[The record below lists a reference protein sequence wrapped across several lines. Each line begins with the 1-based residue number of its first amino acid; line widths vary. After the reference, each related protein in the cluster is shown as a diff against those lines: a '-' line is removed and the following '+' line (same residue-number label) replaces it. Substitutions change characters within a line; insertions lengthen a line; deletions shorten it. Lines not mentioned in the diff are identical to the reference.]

1 MFLNAHP
8 EVDLKRAWTA
18 KAAEGV
24 AHEIICEPTSGIPSM
39 KLVDV
44 PGKGLG
50 FVAQRS
56 IKPGE
61 VVLVDTVFAVV
72 NHTNDDDENL
82 DMAEE
87 IMRRSKLTESHR
99 QCFEQ
104 KVDVLSCPSTRQSH
118 FQMRAMSR
126 GLPDHFAR
134 LANISEANA
143 FSHRG
148 DLAEKPTSLQMRP
161 MPSSFA
167 LLPVGARFNHSCRP
181 NALMRMGSDT
191 AATVPGSQSRAVS
204 GVAYWTAVRPIQA
217 GEEVTGGYVPARDSL
232 AVRTEKLAARG
243 FVCCCPRCDEE
254 RRLDPNT
261 TISCKCGQTH
271 WQFQE
276 DGDMRLA
283 HSSIAS
289 SAAHG
294 SCQACNF
301 KYDRAEVLQRYQKAE
316 AIAAHMSS
324 GAAANDDPRQLLMIL
339 LDAQGAT
346 QGIFHPEN
354 YLVNV
359 IIVTHI
365 SSCKM
370 MCATRD
376 LGLSRKSK
384 VQAMQDFIASR
395 LLLIKWYE
403 RVCGIQD
410 EPDSVPCM
418 YEYAEMYYRLVGVIQ
433 KYPDLSGLSK
443 AEIKQYRTKLEWICQ
458 VLYGQPGF
466 PDSEAKLIQIG

>member
-1 MFLNAHP
+1 MGYLYSAEMFLNAHP

-118 FQMRAMSR
+118 FQTRAMSR

-161 MPSSFA
+161 MPTSFA

-217 GEEVTGGYVPARDSL
+217 GEEVTGGYVPGRRILWQSGRRSWPLGASFAAARDATRRGGWIPTQQYPASAVKRTGSFKRTAICDWRILQSHPRQPMAL
-232 AVRTEKLAARG
+232 ARLATLSTT
-243 FVCCCPRCDEE
+243 VPRCCSGT
-254 RRLDPNT
+254 RR
-261 TISCKCGQTH
+261 
-271 WQFQE
+271 
-276 DGDMRLA
+276 
-283 HSSIAS
+283 
-289 SAAHG
+289 
-294 SCQACNF
+294 
-301 KYDRAEVLQRYQKAE
+301 QKR
-316 AIAAHMSS
+316 S
-324 GAAANDDPRQLLMIL
+324 LL
-339 LDAQGAT
+339 T
-346 QGIFHPEN
+346 
-354 YLVNV
+354 
-359 IIVTHI
+359 
-365 SSCKM
+365 
-370 MCATRD
+370 
-376 LGLSRKSK
+376 
-384 VQAMQDFIASR
+384 
-395 LLLIKWYE
+395 
-403 RVCGIQD
+403 
-410 EPDSVPCM
+410 
-418 YEYAEMYYRLVGVIQ
+418 
-433 KYPDLSGLSK
+433 
-443 AEIKQYRTKLEWICQ
+443 
-458 VLYGQPGF
+458 
-466 PDSEAKLIQIG
+466 